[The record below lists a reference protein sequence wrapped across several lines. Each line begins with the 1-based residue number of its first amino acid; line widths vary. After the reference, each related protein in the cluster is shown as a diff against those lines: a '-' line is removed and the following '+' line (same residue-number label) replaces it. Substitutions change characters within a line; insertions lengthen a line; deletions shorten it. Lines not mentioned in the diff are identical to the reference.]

1 MTINSSGMSRR
12 ELLTMV
18 GMTAGA
24 SAMYAAMSG
33 MGYAA
38 TSDYKGPIKL
48 EGDPKGTS
56 VLVLG
61 AGLAGMTAAY
71 ELRNAGYDVKVLEYR
86 EKAGGRCWTLR
97 GGDTYTELGGEVQEV
112 KFAEGNYVNPGPWRI
127 PSGHYAVLDYCKR
140 FAVKLEPFIQ
150 INWNA
155 YVHNSE
161 AFEGKPQR
169 FKQIQAD

>member
-71 ELRNAGYDVKVLEYR
+71 ELRNAGYDVKVLE
-86 EKAGGRCWTLR
+86 
-97 GGDTYTELGGEVQEV
+97 
-112 KFAEGNYVNPGPWRI
+112 
-127 PSGHYAVLDYCKR
+127 
-140 FAVKLEPFIQ
+140 
-150 INWNA
+150 
-155 YVHNSE
+155 
-161 AFEGKPQR
+161 
-169 FKQIQAD
+169 

>member
-1 MTINSSGMSRR
+1 MTSNPTGMSRR
-12 ELLTMV
+12 DPLAMV

-24 SAMYAAMSG
+24 SAMYAAMSN

-71 ELRNAGYDVKVLEYR
+71 ELSRAGYKVQVLE
-86 EKAGGRCWTLR
+86 
-97 GGDTYTELGGEVQEV
+97 
-112 KFAEGNYVNPGPWRI
+112 
-127 PSGHYAVLDYCKR
+127 
-140 FAVKLEPFIQ
+140 
-150 INWNA
+150 
-155 YVHNSE
+155 
-161 AFEGKPQR
+161 
-169 FKQIQAD
+169 